1 MRSEPVTYRDGPDSG
16 AVAVIVAI
24 MGVFLTGILAFSVD
38 LGNAYSTQRRLST
51 AADGAALAAAQELS
65 NSNACVDSSV
75 SDANRSAAK
84 VVAEDYSSNRNAPGS
99 ALQGGSSGFS
109 IGCVGSGNDGY
120 VTVGNIQQVDYV
132 FGNLFGVTNS
142 NPTGRATARYG
153 RARSVTGLRPFGLCA
168 SDAYVKALIKTG
180 VDFPVDDDASF
191 ALRPT
196 VRVTSQISGDG
207 TCGTSG
213 GNWGVLDFN
222 GGSNPTG
229 ETIDWIR
236 NGYGGEIDLA
246 TVGTLPGNPGAPSGG
261 SLESAMTDTVGQV
274 ITLPIYDSVTAN
286 GNNSAFHITGFVSAQ
301 LCGWKFGNKSSSS
314 ACRTSLTYGGA
325 SDPDFLELRFRQS
338 FTVGEFANCGATC
351 STYGIDTIALAP
363 AP

>member
-65 NSNACVDSSV
+65 NSNACVNSSV

-109 IGCVGSGNDGY
+109 ISCVGSGNDGY
-120 VTVGNIQQVDYV
+120 VTVGNSQQVDYV
-132 FGNLFGVTNS
+132 FGNLFGVANS

-168 SDAYVKALIKTG
+168 SDTDVKALIKTG
-180 VDFPVDDDASF
+180 VDFPVDNDMSF
-191 ALRPT
+191 ASRPT
-196 VRVTSQISGDG
+196 VRVTSDKVNGA
-207 TCGTSG
+207 CGRSN
-213 GNWGVLDFN
+213 GNWGVMDFN

-236 NGYGGEIDLA
+236 NGYAGEIDLA
-246 TVGTLPGNPGAPSGG
+246 KVATIPGNPGAPSGG
-261 SLESAMTDTVGQV
+261 SLESAMTDTVGKI

-314 ACRTSLTYGGA
+314 DCKTSLTYGGA
-325 SDPDFLELRFRQS
+325 SLPDFLELRFRQS
-338 FTVGEFANCGATC
+338 FTVGEFANCGASC